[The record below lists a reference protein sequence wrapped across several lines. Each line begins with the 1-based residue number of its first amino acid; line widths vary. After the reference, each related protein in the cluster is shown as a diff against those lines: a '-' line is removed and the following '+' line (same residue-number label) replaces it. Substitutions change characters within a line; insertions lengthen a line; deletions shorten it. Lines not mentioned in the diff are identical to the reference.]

1 MGCEQGYEFVCEK
14 CDKREFVE
22 GDYNKSWILA
32 EFHGW
37 TFTDKGEIC
46 PDCSKNSKSLT
57 NYYVPKTTGSVL

>member
-32 EFHGW
+32 EFYGW

-46 PDCSKNSKSLT
+46 PNCSKNSKSREKKNLRS
-57 NYYVPKTTGSVL
+57 NRMDFR